1 MEHLISKHI
10 LFGYLS
16 GRATPLEKQAVDEWL
31 KQEVNGEQ
39 FHHWLLE
46 WELLQPQYVPDSEAA
61 FSALLQRID
70 EQEEK
75 EVSPPLRS
83 IPTVQRL
90 PHFNWQVAA
99 SITIL
104 LCLSGWL
111 LRKPLLYKTYQT
123 DYGQTSAFTL
133 SDGSHVTLN
142 ANSNLLVPRFAFDG
156 TTREVLLEGE
166 AEFSVRHTHDHRRFV
181 VRTSDE
187 FQVEVLGTEFTV
199 YARPRATRV
208 ALSRGKIRLDYT
220 EGTRKRQLLMK
231 PGELVTMNEA
241 GTLTLQKIEKPE
253 LQSAWKEQ
261 RFVFN
266 NTSVQEICALLHE
279 NFGVIVHV
287 ADSKIAERTITGNFK
302 AQTADDLLDILKEVL
317 DLHIR
322 KEKNKLFLHNSES
335 SINLIYQ

>member
-1 MEHLISKHI
+1 MEHQITKHI
-10 LFGYLS
+10 LFEYLS

-31 KQEVNGEQ
+31 KREENGEQ
-39 FHHWLLE
+39 FHRWLLE
-46 WELLQPQYVPDSEAA
+46 WELQQPQYLPDSEAA

-75 EVSPPLRS
+75 VVRPQFGWEPSVR
-83 IPTVQRL
+83 RL

-142 ANSNLLVPRFAFDG
+142 ANSSLLVHRFGFDG
-156 TTREVLLEGE
+156 TIREVLLEGE
-166 AEFSVRHTHDHRRFV
+166 AEFSVRHTHDNRRFV

-187 FQVEVLGTEFTV
+187 FQVEVLGTEFSV
-199 YARPRATRV
+199 YARPRGTRV

-220 EGTRKRQLLMK
+220 EGTQKRQLLMK
-231 PGELVTMNEA
+231 PGELVTMNKSR
-241 GTLTLQKIEKPE
+241 TLTLQKIEKPE
-253 LQSAWKEQ
+253 LQSVWKEQ

-279 NFGVIVHV
+279 NFGLVVRV
-287 ADSKIAERTITGNFK
+287 ANAEIANRTITGNFK
-302 AQTADDLLDILKEVL
+302 AQTADDLLDVLKEVL
-317 DLHIR
+317 DLQIR

-335 SINLIYQ
+335 SLNPIY